1 MTDYELDEDVEE
13 DLSIPADPSVR
24 NFSFTLVDGKIYFRE
39 NSRMTPFDVSAT
51 AQNRI
56 KGMIPIRDS
65 VRRLLEMQTE
75 NYPDDVIK
83 AEQERLNTLY
93 DNYTKK
99 YGLINSR
106 ANNSAFSMD
115 SSYSLISSLEVID
128 EEGNLERKADIFTKR
143 TIRPHEPIHLLILRQ
158 RRLLCLWRNVQGW
171 IWISCLSCLEC
182 PKKNCMRI

>member
-1 MTDYELDEDVEE
+1 MILGDMKMVSGRYGMTADCIPYENTDLGELLDEAVSNIHGEVTDYELDEDVEE

-106 ANNSAFSMD
+106 ANHD
-115 SSYSLISSLEVID
+115 H
-128 EEGNLERKADIFTKR
+128 
-143 TIRPHEPIHLLILRQ
+143 P
-158 RRLLCLWRNVQGW
+158 
-171 IWISCLSCLEC
+171 
-182 PKKNCMRI
+182 